1 MAKLQVLCG
10 MIASGKS
17 SYCRNAAKAG
27 IVCVNDD
34 AIVNMLHSDDYTL
47 YSEQLKIL
55 YKSIE
60 NHVVSTA
67 IAMNRMVIVD
77 RGLSMSVRGRSRWIA
92 LARSYDICCE
102 AIVFPNEGPLV
113 HARRRADVDARGH
126 NYDYWLKVAKR
137 HHSEWTE
144 PTIDEGFDAIHYTTF
159 DQVKAGK
166 VFH

>member
-1 MAKLQVLCG
+1 MAKLQVLVG
-10 MIASGKS
+10 MVASGKS
-17 SYCRNAAKAG
+17 SYCRNAAREG
-27 IVCVNDD
+27 VICMNDD

-47 YSEQLKIL
+47 YSEQLKVL

-77 RGLSMSVRGRSRWIA
+77 RGLSMSVRGRSRWVA
-92 LARSYDICCE
+92 LARSFDIPCE
-102 AIVFPNEGPLV
+102 AIIFQNEGPLV

-126 NYDYWLKVAKR
+126 DYDYWLKVANR

-144 PTIDEGFDAIHYTTF
+144 PTMAEGFDVIHNVSF
-159 DQVKAGK
+159 DDIKAGK
-166 VFH
+166 VIH